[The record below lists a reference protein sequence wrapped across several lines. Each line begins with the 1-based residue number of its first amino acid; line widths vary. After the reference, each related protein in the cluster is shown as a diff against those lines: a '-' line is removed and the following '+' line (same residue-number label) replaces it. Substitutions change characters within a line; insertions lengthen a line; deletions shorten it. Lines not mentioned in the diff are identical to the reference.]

1 MAQVEK
7 ERIEQKQRQE
17 RKSMEQKGLSWSPRW
32 FDFELRNKK
41 VLKCKY
47 RGNYWSRERE
57 SAEANLDLF

>member
-1 MAQVEK
+1 
-7 ERIEQKQRQE
+7 
-17 RKSMEQKGLSWSPRW
+17 MEQKGLSWIPRW
-32 FDFELRNKK
+32 FDLELGNKK